1 MKHTAAPKNRSPR
14 GRIAVPVFAVAA
26 AALLAVLT
34 LLLCIIGGVFD
45 FSAKAGV
52 TMPELRGQTEANAR
66 QTLESLS
73 LSLKVRVTTV
83 AGEEDTGVVLE
94 QSVPFGEVLK
104 KNQTV
109 RLTVSDGSLARPVP
123 VHGEPEPET
132 ESLRAPDVVGQALED
147 ARQSAERMGIYLTD
161 GGSVY
166 SNQPAGTILGQDP
179 AAGTPLMRGSA
190 VRVTVSLGPE
200 TPEYVI
206 SARCSAGGS
215 VSPSGEQRFKAGE
228 RAEYTITP
236 EEGFELRILEIDGEE
251 VAIEAHYVFSDIQEN
266 HTLYAVFEEKRD
278 EPGLPDVPDNPSYPS
293 PSPDRPVDPAS
304 PSDLR

>member
-1 MKHTAAPKNRSPR
+1 MKQTAAPKKRSAR
-14 GRIAVPVFAVAA
+14 GRLAIPGFAVAA
-26 AALLAVLT
+26 AALLALLT
-34 LLLCIIGGVFD
+34 LVLCVIGGVFD

-66 QTLESLS
+66 QTLEALG
-73 LSLKVRVTTV
+73 LSLKVRVNTV

-94 QSVPFGEVLK
+94 QSVAPGTALK
-104 KNQTV
+104 KSQSV
-109 RLTVSDGSLARPVP
+109 RLTVSDGSLAKPVT

-132 ESLRAPDVVGQALED
+132 ESLHAPDVVGQAFED

-166 SNQPAGTILGQDP
+166 SSLPAGTILSQDP
-179 AAGTPLMRGSA
+179 VAGTPLMRGSA

-200 TPEYVI
+200 TPEYVV

-215 VSPSGEQRFKAGE
+215 VSPSGELRYKAGE
-228 RAEYTITP
+228 RAEFTLTP
-236 EEGFELRILEIDGEE
+236 EEGYELAILEIDGEE
-251 VAIEAHYVFSDIQEN
+251 VAPAERYVFSDVQEN
-266 HTLYAVFEEKRD
+266 HTLYAVFEEKQDAPD
-278 EPGLPDVPDNPSYPS
+278 EPDTPDTPDDPS